1 MPKTYTIKYSVTKRK
16 TYTAEVEAL
25 GRDVHGIVA
34 DLAAGIMEGVEFN
47 YINHTDILDSDTLD
61 WNLEESCDDPP
72 VMPDPLTR

>member
-1 MPKTYTIKYSVTKRK
+1 MPKTYTIEYSVTKRE

-25 GRDVHGIVA
+25 DRDVHGIVA
-34 DLAAGIMEGVEFN
+34 DLAAGIMKGVEFN
-47 YINHTDILDSDTLD
+47 DLNHTDILDSDTLD

>member
-1 MPKTYTIKYSVTKRK
+1 MPKTYTIEYSVTKRE

-25 GRDVHGIVA
+25 GRDVHGIVG
-34 DLAAGIMEGVEFN
+34 DLAAGIMKGVKFN
-47 YINHTDILDSDTLD
+47 DLNYTDILDRDTLN